1 MSEIKKQWYVV
12 RAIGGK
18 EAKVK
23 EYIEA
28 EVRHNHL
35 EDYISQVLIPTE
47 KVYTIRNGKKVSK
60 EKVSYPGY
68 VLVEAA
74 FVGQI
79 PILIRNTPNVLGFL
93 GDTKEDSR
101 KMIATPLRPQE
112 VARILGRVDE
122 MNAMEEENEIPFFVG
137 ETVKVT
143 DGPFSS
149 FQGTIEAVDNERKK
163 LTVSVKIFGRKTPME
178 LGFTAKEVAAF
189 IKLQIKGGAA
199 NPSPPVGPALGSKG
213 VNIMDFCKQFNAR
226 TQDKAGKVLPVIITV
241 YSDKSFD
248 FVVKQ
253 PPVAI
258 QLKEAAKVQS
268 GSAQPNR
275 NKVGQVTW
283 EQIRE
288 IAQDKMSDMNCFT
301 LESAMRMVAGTAR
314 SMGINVVG
322 EFPNL

>member
-122 MNAMEEENEIPFFVG
+122 MNAMEEETKYLSLSARPSRLR
-137 ETVKVT
+137 TVL
-143 DGPFSS
+143 SRAS
-149 FQGTIEAVDNERKK
+149 
-163 LTVSVKIFGRKTPME
+163 
-178 LGFTAKEVAAF
+178 
-189 IKLQIKGGAA
+189 
-199 NPSPPVGPALGSKG
+199 
-213 VNIMDFCKQFNAR
+213 
-226 TQDKAGKVLPVIITV
+226 KVL
-241 YSDKSFD
+241 SR
-248 FVVKQ
+248 
-253 PPVAI
+253 
-258 QLKEAAKVQS
+258 QS
-268 GSAQPNR
+268 TTSAR
-275 NKVGQVTW
+275 NS
-283 EQIRE
+283 RY
-288 IAQDKMSDMNCFT
+288 
-301 LESAMRMVAGTAR
+301 R
-314 SMGINVVG
+314 
-322 EFPNL
+322 